1 MMNRFLDESG
11 IADDEDLAF
20 VFVDSIDDCYDEPS
34 EAPIKGPS
42 NLDSPFINKTPQE
55 CSQLL
60 IKLCEDTESEIIH
73 QYFIIMDERSTRDDT
88 VLLVSAEDAED
99 DMPLCTVRATFQA
112 SAEQILLYLA
122 GFGSVM
128 EDAEQASQEPDNI
141 FRGRT

>member
-20 VFVDSIDDCYDEPS
+20 VFVDSIDDYYDEPS

-60 IKLCEDTESEIIH
+60 IKLCEDT
-73 QYFIIMDERSTRDDT
+73 
-88 VLLVSAEDAED
+88 
-99 DMPLCTVRATFQA
+99 
-112 SAEQILLYLA
+112 
-122 GFGSVM
+122 
-128 EDAEQASQEPDNI
+128 
-141 FRGRT
+141 